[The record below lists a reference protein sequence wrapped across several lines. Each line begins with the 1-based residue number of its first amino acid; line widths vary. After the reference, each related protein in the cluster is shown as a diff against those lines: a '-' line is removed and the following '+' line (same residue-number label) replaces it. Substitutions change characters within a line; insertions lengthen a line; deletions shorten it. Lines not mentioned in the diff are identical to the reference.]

1 MTPQI
6 VMLSRVKCDIQA
18 MPDPT
23 LTFRVRVEPVEALDA
38 ISDEEL
44 ITRCHN
50 QSFNLLDMAGEALHR
65 GGRVEH
71 LEEDGH
77 LKVVVAF

>member
-1 MTPQI
+1 
-6 VMLSRVKCDIQA
+6 MLSRVKCDIQA

-23 LTFRVRVEPVEALDA
+23 LTFRVRVEPHEALDA
-38 ISDEEL
+38 ISDDEI

-50 QSFNLLDMAGEALHR
+50 HTLNLLDMAGAPVHR

-71 LEEDGH
+71 LDDPGH
-77 LKVVVAF
+77 LKVVVRF